1 MKSLQKF
8 ALASLRQNKKRSI
21 ATIIGVALS
30 CALVFTIIAMA
41 TSIYQMVY
49 QANVEDF
56 GNYHEM
62 YQEVPGDKVSVIEN
76 FDGVKQVWYSDP
88 VDFSK
93 LENLGIYNEEF
104 YEESVKNATYLP
116 SYYTLRDH
124 LEDSER
130 SAEKRI
136 NVFVKYDDPNQQE
149 KLQRKIT
156 DYFAEEYNLDI
167 NVRTNTP
174 ILILDGQMTELE
186 RILSLTLILFVG
198 SVIIIASVFMIRNSF
213 QISMME
219 RLHQFGIMSSL
230 GARPRQIRRTLYLE
244 AAIIALIAIPLGII
258 IGLIATSILIL
269 IVNNLLGD
277 FLSVEVFLSVPPL
290 AILVIVIVSLL
301 IVYLSSASA
310 AIIAGRMSPIDAIRN
325 TNEIKINKKQK
336 IKTSKFV
343 KSYFGIGGVIASN
356 NLKRSRKRYSTT
368 VLSIVISVAVFIGFS
383 TLVDIAFRELT
394 VNFSDYNVDYYVMG
408 GTAEVYDD
416 IISQFK
422 PKQAVYYSATSAGKP
437 YARELQIYDKLSGVA
452 REYNIYFIDKQS
464 FEKIARSN
472 GIKQDFDRVAILVKS
487 YSESHSDGSK
497 TLKTLD
503 GVEVNKDYKFLARV
517 MSYKNVN
524 NGDVPDI
531 DNAVDEDGNPINYDD
546 LVGEDGT
553 FIGYDDVSY
562 DIRIAATTVD
572 AVFSVGYEELPYL
585 IVSQDYYQAGLLNM
599 DEDSDKYIGGTS
611 ILSMET
617 GDNNREITKYINN
630 LRDANI
636 EKYPELYGSDLK
648 EQNQLIRNVVKIVGI
663 FLYSFIAVI
672 SLIGLTNIFNTISTN
687 VILRAKEFAMLKSV
701 GMTTKEFNRMIKLE
715 SFFYSFRA
723 LIIGIPI
730 GLAISYGIYYTFSSA
745 DFDVGYHVPFLAII
759 LSIVVVGIM
768 VSLVMLYGVH
778 EISKQNIIETIRK
791 DSI

>member
-1 MKSLQKF
+1 M
-8 ALASLRQNKKRSI
+8 
-21 ATIIGVALS
+21 
-30 CALVFTIIAMA
+30 
-41 TSIYQMVY
+41 
-49 QANVEDF
+49 
-56 GNYHEM
+56 
-62 YQEVPGDKVSVIEN
+62 
-76 FDGVKQVWYSDP
+76 
-88 VDFSK
+88 
-93 LENLGIYNEEF
+93 
-104 YEESVKNATYLP
+104 
-116 SYYTLRDH
+116 
-124 LEDSER
+124 
-130 SAEKRI
+130 
-136 NVFVKYDDPNQQE
+136 
-149 KLQRKIT
+149 
-156 DYFAEEYNLDI
+156 
-167 NVRTNTP
+167 
-174 ILILDGQMTELE
+174 
-186 RILSLTLILFVG
+186 
-198 SVIIIASVFMIRNSF
+198 
-213 QISMME
+213 
-219 RLHQFGIMSSL
+219 
-230 GARPRQIRRTLYLE
+230 
-244 AAIIALIAIPLGII
+244 
-258 IGLIATSILIL
+258 
-269 IVNNLLGD
+269 
-277 FLSVEVFLSVPPL
+277 EVFLSVPPL
-290 AILVIVIVSLL
+290 AILAIVMVSLL

-368 VLSIVISVAVFIGFS
+368 VLSIVVSVAVFIGFS

-452 REYNIYFIDKQS
+452 REYNIYFIDNQS

-472 GIKQDFDRVAILVKS
+472 GVKQDFDRVAILVKS

-497 TLKTLD
+497 TLKTLE
-503 GVEVNKDYKFLARV
+503 GIEVNKDYKFLARV

-531 DNAVDEDGNPINYDD
+531 DNAVDEDGNSIDYDD

-562 DIRIAATTVD
+562 DIHIAATTVD

-723 LIIGIPI
+723 LIISIPI

-745 DFDVGYHVPFLAII
+745 DFDIGYHVPFLAII

>member
-149 KLQRKIT
+149 RLQRKIT
-156 DYFAEEYNLDI
+156 DYFAEKYNLDI

-174 ILILDGQMTELE
+174 ILILDGKMTELE
-186 RILSLTLILFVG
+186 RILSLTLTLFVG
-198 SVIIIASVFMIRNSF
+198 SVIIIASVFMIRNS
-213 QISMME
+213 
-219 RLHQFGIMSSL
+219 
-230 GARPRQIRRTLYLE
+230 RQIRHTLYLE

-290 AILVIVIVSLL
+290 AILAIVIVSLL

-368 VLSIVISVAVFIGFS
+368 VLSIVVSVAVFIGFS

-422 PKQAVYYSATSAGKP
+422 PKQAVYYNATSAGKP

-452 REYNIYFIDKQS
+452 REYNIYFIDNQS

-472 GIKQDFDRVAILVKS
+472 GVKQDFDRVAILVKS

-497 TLKTLD
+497 TLKTLE
-503 GVEVNKDYKFLARV
+503 GIEVNKDYKFLARV

-531 DNAVDEDGNPINYDD
+531 DNAVDEEGNPINYDD

-599 DEDSDKYIGGTS
+599 DEDSDKYIGGTA

-663 FLYSFIAVI
+663 FLYSFIAAI

-730 GLAISYGIYYTFSSA
+730 GLAISYGVYYTFSSA

-759 LSIVVVGIM
+759 LSIVVVSIM

>member
-1 MKSLQKF
+1 M
-8 ALASLRQNKKRSI
+8 
-21 ATIIGVALS
+21 
-30 CALVFTIIAMA
+30 
-41 TSIYQMVY
+41 
-49 QANVEDF
+49 
-56 GNYHEM
+56 
-62 YQEVPGDKVSVIEN
+62 
-76 FDGVKQVWYSDP
+76 
-88 VDFSK
+88 
-93 LENLGIYNEEF
+93 
-104 YEESVKNATYLP
+104 
-116 SYYTLRDH
+116 
-124 LEDSER
+124 
-130 SAEKRI
+130 
-136 NVFVKYDDPNQQE
+136 
-149 KLQRKIT
+149 
-156 DYFAEEYNLDI
+156 
-167 NVRTNTP
+167 
-174 ILILDGQMTELE
+174 
-186 RILSLTLILFVG
+186 
-198 SVIIIASVFMIRNSF
+198 
-213 QISMME
+213 
-219 RLHQFGIMSSL
+219 
-230 GARPRQIRRTLYLE
+230 
-244 AAIIALIAIPLGII
+244 
-258 IGLIATSILIL
+258 
-269 IVNNLLGD
+269 
-277 FLSVEVFLSVPPL
+277 EVFLSVPPL
-290 AILVIVIVSLL
+290 AILAIVMVSLL

-368 VLSIVISVAVFIGFS
+368 VLSIVVSVAVFIGFS

-452 REYNIYFIDKQS
+452 REYNIYFIDNQS

-472 GIKQDFDRVAILVKS
+472 GVKQDFDRVAILVKS

-497 TLKTLD
+497 TLKTLE
-503 GVEVNKDYKFLARV
+503 GIEVNKDYKFLARV

-562 DIRIAATTVD
+562 DIHIAATTVD

-630 LRDANI
+630 LRDANF

>member
-1 MKSLQKF
+1 
-8 ALASLRQNKKRSI
+8 
-21 ATIIGVALS
+21 
-30 CALVFTIIAMA
+30 
-41 TSIYQMVY
+41 
-49 QANVEDF
+49 
-56 GNYHEM
+56 
-62 YQEVPGDKVSVIEN
+62 
-76 FDGVKQVWYSDP
+76 
-88 VDFSK
+88 
-93 LENLGIYNEEF
+93 
-104 YEESVKNATYLP
+104 
-116 SYYTLRDH
+116 
-124 LEDSER
+124 
-130 SAEKRI
+130 
-136 NVFVKYDDPNQQE
+136 
-149 KLQRKIT
+149 
-156 DYFAEEYNLDI
+156 
-167 NVRTNTP
+167 
-174 ILILDGQMTELE
+174 
-186 RILSLTLILFVG
+186 
-198 SVIIIASVFMIRNSF
+198 
-213 QISMME
+213 
-219 RLHQFGIMSSL
+219 
-230 GARPRQIRRTLYLE
+230 
-244 AAIIALIAIPLGII
+244 
-258 IGLIATSILIL
+258 
-269 IVNNLLGD
+269 
-277 FLSVEVFLSVPPL
+277 
-290 AILVIVIVSLL
+290 
-301 IVYLSSASA
+301 
-310 AIIAGRMSPIDAIRN
+310 
-325 TNEIKINKKQK
+325 
-336 IKTSKFV
+336 
-343 KSYFGIGGVIASN
+343 
-356 NLKRSRKRYSTT
+356 
-368 VLSIVISVAVFIGFS
+368 
-383 TLVDIAFRELT
+383 
-394 VNFSDYNVDYYVMG
+394 
-408 GTAEVYDD
+408 
-416 IISQFK
+416 
-422 PKQAVYYSATSAGKP
+422 
-437 YARELQIYDKLSGVA
+437 
-452 REYNIYFIDKQS
+452 
-464 FEKIARSN
+464 
-472 GIKQDFDRVAILVKS
+472 
-487 YSESHSDGSK
+487 
-497 TLKTLD
+497 
-503 GVEVNKDYKFLARV
+503 

-531 DNAVDEDGNPINYDD
+531 DNAVDEDGNSIDYDD

-562 DIRIAATTVD
+562 DIHIAATTVD

-723 LIIGIPI
+723 LIISIPI